1 MGMEFSVLRI
11 RDTKLCMLEC
21 WYLSDAMK
29 EKNTLEIKIQINHY
43 VVCLRKLALIG
54 N

>member
-29 EKNTLEIKIQINHY
+29 EKNTLEIAEEKRSVAKRY
-43 VVCLRKLALIG
+43 R
-54 N
+54 